1 MEKFP
6 LPKMDTTPY
15 RHFPQDRPSDG
26 GVGGAL
32 PGGGVTEQEAEVR
45 AIKMDALRRISGRLA
60 HELGNQLTVVTGG
73 ASLALMRAGLPEEA
87 ATAFRSIYTAGM
99 RAGAITRRLRLVA
112 EDAEELHLRPLDLGE
127 LLRAVVAESGA
138 GGLVR
143 PNLRVA
149 DDLPPVAGDA
159 ELLERVF
166 QNLAANARAAMPDG
180 GELRV
185 AAHAEEDGRE
195 VCIVVSDTGSGVS
208 PDVLPRV
215 FEPFFTTRGSD
226 GALGLGLAEVD
237 AIVRRHRGRVKIESQ
252 AGEGTVLRLSLPA
265 ADGAA
270 RERSASGGETIL
282 LVEDDRAVREFT
294 REALRAHGYRVL
306 LAGSGAEALET
317 WKWHASRI
325 GLLLTDLVLPDGPS
339 GLELAQSL
347 RAETP
352 GLKVVCVSGHPRDVI
367 DRLCPVSAGIRFL
380 QKPYSLQ
387 VLMRAVR
394 ECLDESPV
402 ESG

>member
-1 MEKFP
+1 
-6 LPKMDTTPY
+6 
-15 RHFPQDRPSDG
+15 
-26 GVGGAL
+26 
-32 PGGGVTEQEAEVR
+32 
-45 AIKMDALRRISGRLA
+45 
-60 HELGNQLTVVTGG
+60 
-73 ASLALMRAGLPEEA
+73 
-87 ATAFRSIYTAGM
+87 
-99 RAGAITRRLRLVA
+99 
-112 EDAEELHLRPLDLGE
+112 
-127 LLRAVVAESGA
+127 
-138 GGLVR
+138 
-143 PNLRVA
+143 
-149 DDLPPVAGDA
+149 
-159 ELLERVF
+159 
-166 QNLAANARAAMPDG
+166 AMPDG

-185 AAHAEEDGRE
+185 AAQADETGGE
-195 VCIVVSDTGSGVS
+195 VCIVFSDTGSGVS

-215 FEPFFTTRGSD
+215 FEPFFTTRGSE

-237 AIVRRHRGRVKIESQ
+237 AIVRGHRGRVEIESRP
-252 AGEGTVLRLSLPA
+252 GEGTVFRLSLPA
-265 ADGAA
+265 AEGAA
-270 RERSASGGETIL
+270 REGPASGGETIL

-306 LAGSGAEALET
+306 LAGSGVEALET

-352 GLKVVCVSGHPRDVI
+352 GLKVVCVSGHPREVI
-367 DRLCPVSAGIRFL
+367 DRLCPASAGIRFL